1 MILLEPPIIFTTPAK
16 LSSRRPFLTS
26 AAVRCSSI
34 TKPEC
39 SAKASFKCS
48 CKKNGKS
55 GDDFES
61 FSVLVSDIPWDDG
74 STWSTMALY
83 FFSLHIPLSFG
94 ALSLVARM
102 LHQTILDLQTEALS
116 LLVIETLELIGALLL
131 LKCTA
136 KPQFKLVSFF
146 KVDKS
151 SKERNW
157 LMASAIG
164 FGILILFV
172 FLTSLLADIIIGP
185 KEVNNP
191 ILKEILLSGNVSE
204 IACFIV
210 YCIVA
215 PLLEETVYRGFLLTS
230 IASKMK
236 WQHAVVISS
245 AIFSLGHFSG
255 ENALQLFI
263 IGCVLGCSYCWSGNL
278 SSSIVMHSLYNAVTL
293 MLTLVS

>member
-185 KEVNNP
+185 KGHEFQNCSRFC
-191 ILKEILLSGNVSE
+191 KSARGHELLYADTMSRLITVVESVRLYIRGCKISPVLSFWSLMGVSYTVLDTISLWGFGYCRVSG
-204 IACFIV
+204 A
-210 YCIVA
+210 
-215 PLLEETVYRGFLLTS
+215 
-230 IASKMK
+230 
-236 WQHAVVISS
+236 
-245 AIFSLGHFSG
+245 
-255 ENALQLFI
+255 
-263 IGCVLGCSYCWSGNL
+263 
-278 SSSIVMHSLYNAVTL
+278 
-293 MLTLVS
+293 